1 MANRIRLAAAIC
13 AFAFSS
19 ATLADN
25 VRGAWSPP
33 FNWPLIAAHMIL
45 TPDGRILSYGT
56 DGNGTQ
62 TGFFIYDVWD
72 PNAGTTGG
80 GHLTMPNISG
90 TDIFCSSQVIMA
102 LSGDIFI
109 AGGDNYVNG
118 GTTNTGNNNSNVFS
132 SGDQLAGAR
141 QQPQPAALVL
151 HFHHAVEWR
160 DLRAGRLGRWRSSGN
175 P

>member
-1 MANRIRLAAAIC
+1 MSNRFRLTAAFC

-56 DGNGTQ
+56 DGNGNQ

-72 PNAGTTGG
+72 PSAGSTGG

-118 GTTNTGNNNSNVFS
+118 ATTNTGNNNSNVFRYTDNTLSRGSNMNSARWYS
-132 SGDQLAGAR
+132 SST
-141 QQPQPAALVL
+141 ALTNT
-151 HFHHAVEWR
+151 R
-160 DLRAGRLGRWRSSGN
+160 RKGRCCT